1 MPPGSVAGFNASVGL
16 TVNVKA
22 REPVAP
28 LPSVAVTVKL
38 LVPAALG
45 DPVMSPVEALSVRPA
60 GRLPELMLN
69 V

>member
-1 MPPGSVAGFNASVGL
+1 MPPGSVAGFNASAGL

-45 DPVMSPVEALSVRPA
+45 DPVMSPVDALRVRPGA
-60 GRLPELMLN
+60 SFPS
-69 V
+69 